1 MEIEK
6 TYILDS
12 YLITGD
18 DYADFQLAARKL
30 KTGRTELFL
39 FRLLGMALILTA
51 LLGRVY
57 FDSPDNYNSMVYFLL
72 ICLGVGICLYY
83 DFCMPYVVR
92 RHARRY
98 FAAHVKRMVASH
110 TEFDDN
116 GIRFVTD
123 HGCERIS
130 YEELRCVYEDKRV
143 ILLDEGRGM
152 RFLPKRVLTMDEYK
166 GVRAFLK
173 RALREKYLQEG
184 VC

>member
-1 MEIEK
+1 
-6 TYILDS
+6 
-12 YLITGD
+12 
-18 DYADFQLAARKL
+18 
-30 KTGRTELFL
+30 
-39 FRLLGMALILTA
+39 
-51 LLGRVY
+51 
-57 FDSPDNYNSMVYFLL
+57 
-72 ICLGVGICLYY
+72 
-83 DFCMPYVVR
+83 MPYVVR

>member
-1 MEIEK
+1 MKSENR
-6 TYILDS
+6 YILDS

-98 FAAHVKRMVASH
+98 LLHCKAHQR
-110 TEFDDN
+110 
-116 GIRFVTD
+116 
-123 HGCERIS
+123 
-130 YEELRCVYEDKRV
+130 
-143 ILLDEGRGM
+143 
-152 RFLPKRVLTMDEYK
+152 
-166 GVRAFLK
+166 
-173 RALREKYLQEG
+173 
-184 VC
+184 